1 MRAASLPVL
10 VPQSFDG
17 PSSSSPSAAA
27 SIERVITEAPRPPPA
42 SNVYQAGYK
51 QVDLPQHHFGNDIG
65 GSGAPEFDRETRPAH
80 IPGQQQVRK
89 RPKYRGAHSDLGPS
103 FTCL

>member
-1 MRAASLPVL
+1 MRAAASLRVL
-10 VPQSFDG
+10 LPQSFDG
-17 PSSSSPSAAA
+17 PSSSSSSSSSSAAS

-89 RPKYRGAHSDLGPS
+89 MSKDRVAIQ
-103 FTCL
+103 